1 MDETTGTP
9 EPQPAPPAPPAATG
23 GRPGPASDTSKILA
37 AVGYIF
43 WIVAIVAIL
52 IDPYKEEQFIKFHA
66 VQALALGVLSIISWM
81 IPIIGWVVGIVIF
94 VFQIIGAVK
103 AFGGNYY
110 EMPVVYGLIKGF
122 MGE

>member
-9 EPQPAPPAPPAATG
+9 EPQSAPPTAPATAG

-37 AVGYIF
+37 AIGYIF

-66 VQALALGVLSIISWM
+66 VQALALGVLSMISWM
-81 IPIIGWVVGIVIF
+81 IPIIGWIVGIVIF
-94 VFQIIGAVK
+94 VFQIIGAIK

-110 EMPVVYGLIKGF
+110 QMPVVYGLVKGF